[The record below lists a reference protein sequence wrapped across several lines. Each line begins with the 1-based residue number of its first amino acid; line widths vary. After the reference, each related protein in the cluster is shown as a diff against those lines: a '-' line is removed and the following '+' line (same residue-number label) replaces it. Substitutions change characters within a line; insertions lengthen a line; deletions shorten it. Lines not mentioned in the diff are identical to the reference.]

1 MVLAFPGALI
11 GFIVVEGAAAT
22 AIAASVTTCAS
33 GAAIVGGV
41 AGKVGEII
49 DSYRTLIDWKT
60 ALTDK

>member
-1 MVLAFPGALI
+1 LVLAFPAALL
-11 GFIVVEGAAAT
+11 GVG
-22 AIAASVTTCAS
+22 IAASIGTCAS